1 MLLFH
6 PQEKCIRTARWNQ
19 GQLLAEVSPVNES
32 EDDQD
37 PSVEEIASRLRGKTL
52 KVYWFLLRHPQPTTL
67 RDIQKGTGLSSPSLA
82 SYHLDKLKELELVG
96 EDNHG
101 QFILKRNVKVGILRF
116 FAGSGRLLVPRYLFY
131 AVFYSTLLMVCF
143 IFNLFR
149 FGPISVLLLLVLS
162 FGVLTSWVETIRTW
176 KIKI

>member
-1 MLLFH
+1 
-6 PQEKCIRTARWNQ
+6 
-19 GQLLAEVSPVNES
+19 VNES

-37 PSVEEIASRLRGKTL
+37 PSVEEIASRLKGKTL

-67 RDIQKGTGLSSPSLA
+67 REIQRETGLSSPSLA

-116 FAGSGRLLVPRYLFY
+116 FAGS
-131 AVFYSTLLMVCF
+131 TLLMVCF

-149 FGPISVLLLLVLS
+149 FGPISVLLFLVLC
-162 FGVLTSWVETIRTW
+162 FGLLTSWVETIRTW

>member
-1 MLLFH
+1 
-6 PQEKCIRTARWNQ
+6 
-19 GQLLAEVSPVNES
+19 
-32 EDDQD
+32 
-37 PSVEEIASRLRGKTL
+37 
-52 KVYWFLLRHPQPTTL
+52 
-67 RDIQKGTGLSSPSLA
+67 
-82 SYHLDKLKELELVG
+82 LELVG

-143 IFNLFR
+143 IFNLFQ
-149 FGPISVLLLLVLS
+149 FGPISVLLLLVLC
-162 FGVLTSWVETIRTW
+162 FGLLTSWVETIRTW